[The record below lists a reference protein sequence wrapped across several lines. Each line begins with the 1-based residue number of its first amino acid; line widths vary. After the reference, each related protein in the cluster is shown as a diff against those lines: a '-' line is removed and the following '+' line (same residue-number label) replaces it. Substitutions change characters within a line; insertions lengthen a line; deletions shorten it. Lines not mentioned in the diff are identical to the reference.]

1 MYVPNNPLRVKTV
14 PFVTLAKRSL
24 WRRCFLFSAV
34 ALALGWFALSP
45 TARAVTPAPDGGY
58 ANSNTAEGE
67 DALFSLTAGFG
78 NSAIGY
84 HALYSN
90 TIGTGNTATGIAALF
105 SNTTGS
111 GNTAYGDSALEL
123 NNGSFNTA
131 IGAGALTVNAG

>member
-1 MYVPNNPLRVKTV
+1 MNPLTQSKHTTIPSVLIAL
-14 PFVTLAKRSL
+14 TL
-24 WRRCFLFSAV
+24 V
-34 ALALGWFALSP
+34 WFALSP

-67 DALFSLTAGFG
+67 DALFSLTTGFG

-111 GNTAYGDSALEL
+111 ATLRTA
-123 NNGSFNTA
+123 
-131 IGAGALTVNAG
+131 TVRSN